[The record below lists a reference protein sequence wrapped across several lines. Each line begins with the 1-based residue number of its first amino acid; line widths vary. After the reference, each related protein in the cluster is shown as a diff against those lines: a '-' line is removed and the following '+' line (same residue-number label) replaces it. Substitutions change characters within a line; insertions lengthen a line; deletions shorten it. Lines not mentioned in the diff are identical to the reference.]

1 MSKNEPTKVIVWLD
15 QGPYAYVNLGVA
27 SSLSKLAKFDFFGI
41 VATHQDVSFLNNQKI
56 IPFREIMYY
65 PNCYLKKSSFDINYL
80 KESEKKFDLN
90 LWLDVYGER
99 MFHKYRTHFHNF
111 SKSEILIIV
120 ENTIKFFSELL
131 KRINPEL
138 IIMQTAGE
146 NIANTLLFKIA
157 KNLKIQVLM
166 MNLTH
171 IHNKI
176 VVSNNLTNQ
185 EISEDFKKTI
195 LNFDQKLQDFGPD
208 FIKEQSLAETV
219 KVQHTFPNDN
229 AFSIQKLSHYINRL
243 HNDPEPIY
251 QNIGKTKSKMIKS
264 KFSINIE
271 TKKRKAFLD
280 KNSITQIEND
290 DFLYFPLQTE
300 PDATILARSPFF
312 SSQLAVIENVARSI
326 PVNFILYVKEH
337 PGQEL
342 KLWRSIDFYKTII
355 KLPNVKLIHPTINSQ
370 DLISKSSGI
379 ISITGSTGFEAL
391 FYKKPVILF
400 ADEYYDC
407 LSMVNKVNN
416 LTELPDLISE
426 TISSFE
432 FNNKEL
438 NALIESTNNQSITIP
453 YSQIMIDAVDISSL
467 QRTKNNSELTEKKFK
482 NFYEN
487 YKESFE
493 LIGNE
498 FKKRFFNIK

>member
-1 MSKNEPTKVIVWLD
+1 MSKNKPTKVIVWLD
-15 QGPYAYVNLGVA
+15 RGPYAYVNLGVA

-41 VATHQDVSFLNNQKI
+41 VATQQDVSFLNNQKI
-56 IPFREIMYY
+56 VPFREIIYY
-65 PNCYLKKSSFDINYL
+65 PDCYLKKSSFDINYL

-90 LWLDVYGER
+90 LWLDVYSER
-99 MFHKYRTHFHNF
+99 VFYKHRTHFHKF

-166 MNLTH
+166 MNPID

-176 VVSNNLTNQ
+176 VVSNNLTSQ
-185 EISEDFKKTI
+185 EISEDYKKI
-195 LNFDQKLQDFGPD
+195 ISNFDQELQDFGPD
-208 FIKEQSLAETV
+208 FIKERNLAETE
-219 KVQHTFPNDN
+219 KIHHTFPDEN
-229 AFSIQKLSHYINRL
+229 ALSIKKLSHYINRL
-243 HNDPEPIY
+243 YNDPEPIY

-271 TKKRKAFLD
+271 NKKRKAFLD
-280 KNSITQIEND
+280 ENSITQIED
-290 DFLYFPLQTE
+290 DNFLYFPLQSE
-300 PDATILARSPFF
+300 PESKILVTSPFF
-312 SSQLAVIENVARSI
+312 SNQLALVENVARSI

-337 PGQEL
+337 PSQDL

-355 KLPNVKLIHPTINSQ
+355 ELPNVKLVHPTANSQ
-370 DLISKSSGI
+370 DLISRSSGI
-379 ISITGSTGFEAL
+379 ISIIGSTGFEAL

-400 ADEYYDC
+400 ADAYYDC

-416 LTELPDLISE
+416 LTELPHLISE
-426 TISSFE
+426 ILSSFE

-438 NALIESTNNQSITIP
+438 NALIKSANNQSITIP
-453 YSQIMIDAVDISSL
+453 YYQMMKDALNVSSL
-467 QRTKNNSELTEKKFK
+467 QRTKNNSELTEKQFK

-487 YKESFE
+487 YKENFE

-498 FKKRFFNIK
+498 FKKRFFNNK

>member
-1 MSKNEPTKVIVWLD
+1 MSKNKPTKVLVWLD
-15 QGPYAYVNLGVA
+15 RGPYVYIHLGVA

-41 VATHQDVSFLNNQKI
+41 VGAQQDVSFFNNQKI
-56 IPFREIMYY
+56 VPFREIIYY
-65 PNCYLKKSSFDINYL
+65 PDCYLKKSSFDINYL

-99 MFHKYRTHFHNF
+99 FFHKHRTYFHTF

-171 IHNKI
+171 IHNRI
-176 VVSNNLTNQ
+176 IVSNNLTNQ

-195 LNFDQKLQDFGPD
+195 LNFDQELQDFGPD

-219 KVQHTFPNDN
+219 KVQHTLPNNN
-229 AFSIQKLSHYINRL
+229 AVSIQKLSHYINRL
-243 HNDPEPIY
+243 YNDPEPIY

-280 KNSITQIEND
+280 KNSITQIEDD

-300 PDATILARSPFF
+300 PDATVLVRSPFF

-337 PGQEL
+337 PGQVL

-355 KLPNVKLIHPTINSQ
+355 ELPNVKLVHPTVNSQ
-370 DLISKSSGI
+370 DLISRSSGI
-379 ISITGSTGFEAL
+379 ISIIGSTGFEAL
-391 FYKKPVILF
+391 FYKKPIILF

-416 LTELPDLISE
+416 LTELPHLISE

-438 NALIESTNNQSITIP
+438 NVLIKSANNQSITIP
-453 YSQIMIDAVDISSL
+453 YSQMIIDAVDISSL